1 MLKNCTLF
9 FLFSFLAYA
18 CTQQKA
24 NNPFSFEKGSF
35 VTYLENNKDSSFFY
49 RVDNLQIETYKGKVD
64 TFEIEWKN
72 KFEFHLKK
80 QKPKTKLDSTPFVV
94 KITKIKDN
102 SYEFQAH
109 YKNSKFKQK
118 GSTVKRP
125 TSESNGPHN

>member
-1 MLKNCTLF
+1 MLKNCTL
-9 FLFSFLAYA
+9 LILLTLLVFS
-18 CTQQKA
+18 CTEQKS
-24 NNPFSFEKGSF
+24 NNAFSFEQGNFIS
-35 VTYLENNKDSSFFY
+35 YLEDKKDSSFFY

-72 KFEFHLKK
+72 KFEFQLKK
-80 QKPKTKLDSTPFVV
+80 QKPKTKLDSTPFIV

-118 GSTVKRP
+118 GSTVKRAP
-125 TSESNGPHN
+125 TKSNGFKN